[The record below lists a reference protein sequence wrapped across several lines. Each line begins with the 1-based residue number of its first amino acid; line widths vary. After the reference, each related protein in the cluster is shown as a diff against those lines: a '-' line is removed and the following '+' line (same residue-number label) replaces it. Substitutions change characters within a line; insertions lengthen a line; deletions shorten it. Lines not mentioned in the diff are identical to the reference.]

1 MLSVKMAVTFL
12 PVGRLSEGQRLPI
25 RRERWCPRSGSELA
39 SIVVRAQ
46 EGDQAAFDMI
56 YEQFADALFRYL
68 YARCGSAALAE
79 ELTGD
84 VWVRVVER
92 LPTFRFAG
100 DNSEA
105 VFAAWLYTIA
115 RNLLIDYYRRKRI
128 LHIAAGRDAFLAR
141 YAARRADDRQRRPAG
156 AAPGDRAAHLRPARG
171 GAAALHR

>member
-1 MLSVKMAVTFL
+1 MVSTF
-12 PVGRLSEGQRLPI
+12 GF
-25 RRERWCPRSGSELA
+25 ELA

-128 LHIAAGRDAFLAR
+128 GRELEA
-141 YAARRADDRQRRPAG
+141 
-156 AAPGDRAAHLRPARG
+156 
-171 GAAALHR
+171 